1 MNAAGK
7 TTSHTPMM
15 QQYLGIKAQHS
26 NELLF
31 YRMGD
36 FYELFMDD
44 AKKAA
49 QLLDITLTAR
59 GQSSGQAIPMA
70 GVPYHSADSYI
81 AKLLKLGES
90 IAICEQIGDPN
101 ASKGPVERQVV
112 RIITPGTLS
121 DENFLDERCD
131 NLLVAVASAISAKE
145 EKHGI
150 ASLDIST
157 GRFVISQVTSAQALQ
172 DELARLRPAEILL
185 DELLSYDDSI
195 TAHPGM
201 RTQPS
206 WYFESTAAERLIKEQ
221 FQVKSLKGLGCTEL
235 PQAIAAAGCLLQYA
249 KDTQKSALP
258 HLKRIQ
264 VEHTRDSLLLNA
276 ATRKNLELDV
286 NVQGGH
292 DFTLAW
298 VMDRTSTAMGSRLL
312 RRWMHQPLR
321 NTSILNKRYRA
332 INVMRERA
340 QFETLEKVLKSIG
353 DIERILSRIALRSA
367 KPRDLIK
374 LREALSMLPDL
385 HNACE
390 SMNAPLVRSLQK
402 AIAQFP
408 DLVHLLKQA
417 IIDNPPVVIREGGV
431 IASNYDADLDE
442 LRAIS
447 DNAGGYLVKIE
458 QRERE
463 RTGISTLKVGYNRV
477 HGYFIEISKA
487 QADAAPAEYVRR
499 QTLKNA
505 ERFITPELKTF
516 EDKALSSKS
525 KALSREKWLYE
536 HLIDQLAEHIQPL
549 QQSAGA
555 IAELDVLVSFTRCAE
570 DYNWSQP
577 TLIKK
582 SCLDIQ
588 QGRHPVIERLLET
601 PFVANNVRLDANQKM
616 LMITGPNMGG
626 KSTYMRQTALIVIM
640 AHMGSFVPASA
651 ATLGPIDQIFTR
663 MGSSDD
669 IAGGR
674 STFMV
679 EMTETANIL
688 NNASEQSLVLID
700 EVGRGTST
708 FDGLSLAWS
717 TAEHLATQSQAF
729 TLFATHYFE
738 MTALADTLET
748 VVNVHLSATEFE
760 QKLIFMHQVKTGA
773 ASQSYG
779 LQVARLA
786 GLPETVIAQAQSKL
800 QALEGH
806 AETIEKTVTES
817 SYHRSLNQ
825 NLSNQHL
832 FTESVVNESTPT
844 SKVSPPKNEAHTTLP
859 LQQYGLFFEDSPNE
873 PSKQQCEQALK
884 LQRQLA
890 GINPDDISPKQAL
903 ELLYQLKYLSR
914 TKKNR
919 QKRYFIPENLSE

>member
-15 QQYLGIKAQHS
+15 QQYLGIKAQHP

-59 GQSSGQAIPMA
+59 GQSGGQAIPMA
-70 GVPYHSADSYI
+70 GVPYHSADTYI

-90 IAICEQIGDPN
+90 IAICEQVGDPN
-101 ASKGPVERQVV
+101 AGKGPVERQVV

-121 DENFLDERCD
+121 DEHFLDERRD

-145 EKHGI
+145 EQHGI

-157 GRFVISQVTSAQALQ
+157 GRFVVSQVASTQALQ

-185 DELLSYDDSI
+185 DELLSYDDSLADRQGI
-195 TAHPGM
+195 

-206 WYFESTAAERLIKEQ
+206 WYFEPAAAERLIKEQ
-221 FQVKSLKGLGCTEL
+221 FRVNSLKGLGCTEL
-235 PQAIAAAGCLLQYA
+235 PQAISAAGCLLQYA

-264 VEHTRDSLLLNA
+264 VEHTHDSLLLNA

-321 NTSILNKRYRA
+321 KASTLKKRYRA
-332 INVMRERA
+332 IGAMQERA
-340 QFETLEKVLKSIG
+340 QFESLEKVLKSIG

-367 KPRDLIK
+367 KPRDLTK
-374 LREALSMLPDL
+374 LREALSFLPEL
-385 HNACE
+385 QNTCE
-390 SMNAPLVRSLQK
+390 SVDAPLVKLLQN

-408 DLVHLLKQA
+408 DLVHLLKKA

-431 IASNYDADLDE
+431 IAPNYDADLDE

-525 KALSREKWLYE
+525 KALAREKWLYE

-570 DYNWSQP
+570 DYNWSKP
-577 TLIKK
+577 SLVKE
-582 SCLDIQ
+582 SRLDIQ
-588 QGRHPVIERLLET
+588 QGRHPVVERLLED
-601 PFVANNVRLDANQKM
+601 PFVANDVCLNANQKM

-688 NNASEQSLVLID
+688 NNATAQSLVLID

-717 TAEHLATQSQAF
+717 TAEYLATTSQAF

-738 MTALADTLET
+738 MTALADNLET

-773 ASQSYG
+773 ANQSYG

-786 GLPETVIAQAQSKL
+786 GLPETVIAEAKAKL
-800 QALEGH
+800 HILEGDQKPIGN
-806 AETIEKTVTES
+806 AVTGF
-817 SYHRSLNQ
+817 
-825 NLSNQHL
+825 SNQRPRYQ
-832 FTESVVNESTPT
+832 EPINKDVVNEKGSMSTR
-844 SKVSPPKNEAHTTLP
+844 VSHPKDDTNITGSF
-859 LQQYGLFFEDSPNE
+859 QQYGLVFDDSISE
-873 PSKQQCEQALK
+873 SSTQQCEQALK
-884 LQRQLA
+884 IQRQLA

-919 QKRYFIPENLSE
+919 QKRCPIPENLSE